1 MRLVRLAVL
10 LVSFDSATT
19 FVWSTVARYVPTR
32 QAPQVNVAVAPG
44 ASAGTVNVP
53 SRDDPTVILRMD
65 DTPAAAFPPF
75 LMMIVFFVSEAT
87 YKSGSGGG
95 GGGGGATI
103 DQE

>member
-10 LVSFDSATT
+10 FVSFDSATT

-32 QAPQVNVAVAPG
+32 QAKVNVAVAPG
-44 ASAGTVNVP
+44 ASGATVNVP
-53 SRDDPTVILRMD
+53 TRDDPTVILRMD